1 MKIAFTRIGGRHWM
15 GGQNYLVNL
24 LSVISEYGEDDCECV
39 VFLGEG
45 TDQELADRISSI
57 SRVKVIQSP
66 KFGGSGY
73 YSLLRKMTS
82 FLLQRDYIA
91 ESEFRRFEVDVVFQ
105 HQAWYGLRFGL
116 PTVAWIADFQHRRLP
131 SMFSRL
137 KRTWRDMG
145 YHALG
150 NSATQ
155 IMVSSQD
162 AGRDCEAYFRS
173 TSGKIVAVPFAIKP
187 PADSAGQFSLELNT
201 TNYGLPDRFF
211 FLPNQFWKHKNHL
224 LVVDALALARTSV
237 PDMVVAVTGLL
248 ADNRHPAYPETVMA
262 RVSSLGLEDNFV
274 YLGKIAHGEVL
285 ALMSRAIATLNPSL
299 FEGWSTTVEET
310 KSLACKLLLSDI
322 PIHREQAESFQAV
335 FFDPNDA
342 GDLAQKLISMWVSD
356 DSDHES
362 EFQRRSALKLAYE
375 ENRKL
380 FARKFLAV
388 CNAAT
393 EIQCE
398 RNRE

>member
-1 MKIAFTRIGGRHWM
+1 M

-24 LSVISEYGEDDCECV
+24 LSVLSEYGKDDCECV
-39 VFLGEG
+39 VFLGVG
-45 TDQELADRISSI
+45 TDQELSDRISSI
-57 SRVKVIQSP
+57 SRVKVVQSR
-66 KFGGSGY
+66 KFGGSRY
-73 YSLLRKMTS
+73 YSFLRKMIS
-82 FLLQRDYIA
+82 FLLQHDYIA
-91 ESEFRRFEVDVVFQ
+91 ESEFRKYEVDVVFQ
-105 HQAWYGLRFGL
+105 HQAWYGLHFRL

-137 KRTWRDMG
+137 KRLWRDIG

-162 AGRDCEAYFRS
+162 AGRDCEAYYRS
-173 TSGKIVAVPFAIKP
+173 TLGKIVAVPFAIKS
-187 PADSAGQFSLELNT
+187 PADSAEQFSLELNT
-201 TNYGLPDRFF
+201 ASYGLPKRFF

-224 LVVDALALARTSV
+224 LVVEALALAKASV
-237 PDMVVAVTGLL
+237 PGIVVAVTGLL
-248 ADNRHPAYPETVMA
+248 ADNRHPAYPESVMT
-262 RVSSLGLEDNFV
+262 RVSSLGLDGNFV

-299 FEGWSTTVEET
+299 FEGWSTTVEEA

-322 PIHREQAESFQAV
+322 PIHREQAESFQAD
-335 FFDPNDA
+335 FFDPHDP
-342 GDLAQKLISMWVSD
+342 GDLAQKLISMWASGD
-356 DSDHES
+356 AGQEI

-375 ENRKL
+375 ENRKQ
-380 FARKFLAV
+380 FASKFLAV
-388 CNAAT
+388 CKAAT
-393 EIQCE
+393 EIHCE